1 MSIFTSR
8 PAARWAAPAIAA
20 VAVVGAGV
28 AAKTLA
34 VAAEPDLAPRSAAQL
49 LVDLQ
54 TASLDGLSGTV
65 VERAD
70 LGLPAITSMLGN
82 LAAPGAN
89 GVAGPGSAN
98 LTSLISGKHTMR
110 VWYSGPDKARV
121 ALVGTDGESDVIR
134 NGNDVWV
141 WDSKA
146 NTAAHHV
153 FTGKEK
159 AGAPKDLP
167 KDLPG
172 NLPKTPQEAADLA
185 LKAIDPTTVVST
197 GSSAKIAGRNAYE
210 LILSPRDTSSLI
222 GQVRL
227 AIDAK
232 QHVPL
237 RVQILPKGS
246 SQPAVEVGFTQVS
259 FARPDN
265 AQFTFTPPAGTK
277 VTEATPDKA
286 GAAPGTPGKPGQ
298 PGRPGTPNKP
308 ADQGKSTV
316 IGKGWAAVYVARAGA
331 NESTDA
337 AKSPEA
343 QSLLN
348 QLPKGAN
355 GSRVLTSRLFSV
367 LLTDDGRILFGAVSP
382 QRLAQVAADPA
393 AQLK

>member
-1 MSIFTSR
+1 MVGRRCTQMSIFTSR
-8 PAARWAAPAIAA
+8 PATRWAAPAIAA

-54 TASLDGLSGTV
+54 TAKLDGLSGTV

-70 LGLPAITSMLGN
+70 LGLPAITSLLGN
-82 LAAPGAN
+82 LGGQAGTGA
-89 GVAGPGSAN
+89 GSAN
-98 LTSLISGKHTMR
+98 LTSLISGKHTLR

-121 ALVGTDGESDVIR
+121 ALVGTDGETDVIH
-134 NGNDVWV
+134 NGNDVWI

-159 AGAPKDLP
+159 AGAPKDMP
-167 KDLPG
+167 KDLT
-172 NLPKTPQEAADLA
+172 NQMPKTPQEAADLA

-197 GSSAKIAGRNAYE
+197 GNSAKIAGRNAYE

-237 RVQILPKGS
+237 RVQVLPKGS
-246 SQPAVEVGFTQVS
+246 SQPAIEVGFTQVS

-265 AQFTFTPPAGTK
+265 AQFNFTP
-277 VTEATPDKA
+277 
-286 GAAPGTPGKPGQ
+286 
-298 PGRPGTPNKP
+298 
-308 ADQGKSTV
+308 
-316 IGKGWAAVYVARAGA
+316 
-331 NESTDA
+331 
-337 AKSPEA
+337 
-343 QSLLN
+343 
-348 QLPKGAN
+348 
-355 GSRVLTSRLFSV
+355 
-367 LLTDDGRILFGAVSP
+367 
-382 QRLAQVAADPA
+382 
-393 AQLK
+393 